1 VIGIVVNTSKGLD
14 MSVHTHKQWIC
25 VVLASLTTLGLASCA
40 AEDPPETGDSPETAE
55 HDSALN
61 LTGNWIYDSGT
72 QCSAGGATMHCCPSG
87 YVMIGAHIDRNV
99 FKCGQVTGFASP
111 TVFLDVATQR
121 NGMHA
126 CPWPTVMVG
135 LHESANWLAC
145 RQLATPPVFEFV
157 DTGTQDG
164 FPMHVCQTGSAMA
177 GIRIDQNRFTCD
189 F

>member
-1 VIGIVVNTSKGLD
+1 

-40 AEDPPETGDSPETAE
+40 TENTPETADTPETAE

-61 LTGNWIYDSGT
+61 LTGDFIYDSGT
-72 QCSAGGATMHCCPSG
+72 QCSAGGATMHCCPDG
-87 YVMIGAHIDRNV
+87 YVMIGAHVDRNV
-99 FKCGQVTGFASP
+99 FKCGRVTGFASSF
-111 TVFLDVATQR
+111 VALDLFTQR

-126 CPWPTVMVG
+126 CPQPLVMVG
-135 LHESANWLAC
+135 LHANNNWLAC
-145 RQLATPPVFEFV
+145 RQPATSPVFEFV

-164 FPMHVCQTGSAMA
+164 FPMHVCPSGSAMA
-177 GIRIDQNRFTCD
+177 GIRVDQNRFTCD